1 MSKRRPSPDPD
12 RRKFLK
18 GATLAGAAALTP
30 VAAEA
35 GVNAGASGP
44 VAAAKALHM
53 AAAAGPCE
61 ASPAPSERSSG
72 RLISSTSTLG
82 TSGMVRIG

>member
-1 MSKRRPSPDPD
+1 MSKRRASPDPD

-35 GVNAGASGP
+35 QVKAGASGP
-44 VAAAKALHM
+44 VAAAKAAGPGPIQNAIRSTRRR
-53 AAAAGPCE
+53 AAAT
-61 ASPAPSERSSG
+61 SWSTSS
-72 RLISSTSTLG
+72 RSSTSTI
-82 TSGMVRIG
+82 SR